1 MKFRILFLLMLFGL
15 TEHSNSFAQCSVSTT
30 PTNYCGSGDAIDAF
44 TLNSIAS
51 TGNSGCASSGY
62 AFYST
67 PVRSLTIGQTYSFS
81 ASMASFWN
89 NGFAI
94 WIDLNGNGFYES
106 SEQLYQSSSPSTSH
120 SGNITIP
127 STATAGTN
135 VRMRTMCAYNTTILA
150 SEACSS
156 NLGSGYG
163 ETEDYYVNL
172 VSSCPVTI
180 TTQPVDSTICSGN
193 NATFNIVA
201 TNTNTYQ
208 WQVSTNGGSSWSNV
222 SNGGVYGGATTNTLS
237 ITAAPFSMNNYQYRC
252 VCTNTS
258 SSCSVN
264 SNAGKLIMNETP
276 AILST
281 TPGFACAGGA
291 GSVSATGPVG
301 ATIQWYNQS
310 SGGSLLGTGNTLNI
324 PVAPVSTT
332 NYYAFP
338 HVTSTIVNDS
348 LSAILSA
355 TNSQRGCYMDI
366 KPLTNITMTDVSWV
380 PASSLTYDVSVYFKT
395 GTSVGFETNSA
406 AWTLIGSATG
416 VSVTAGVPHKIT
428 LSSSQALTANTTYS
442 ILVIRTGSSG
452 SIRYHTATSP
462 GLGNV
467 WSQNSD
473 LQLIVA
479 KGISGL
485 FTGTLFSPRQ
495 LACIIWYSKGGAA
508 PCTATTRT
516 AVPLNINT
524 APVISVHPTNK
535 TICNLT
541 NTSFS
546 VTATN
551 VASYQWQVSTNGGST
566 WSNVTNGGV
575 YSNATTATLNI
586 TGATTAMAGYVYR
599 CQLTTSCSV
608 VANTNNATLSVNPS
622 PGVTAQPT
630 NKIICNN
637 GGTTF
642 STNGS
647 GFGTITYQWQV
658 STNSGS
664 TWSNITNGG
673 VYSGAT
679 SATLTLTG
687 ATVSMNGYMYRSVIS
702 GGCSPAA
709 TTNAATLTVNS
720 APAVTSNPTN
730 STICPNGNTSFTCS
744 GTGSGITY
752 QWQVSTNGGVSYS
765 NITNGGVYS
774 NATTAT
780 LNITNAPGTMN
791 GYRYRCII
799 SGSCSPFATT
809 TEARLI
815 MGAAPVVTVQP
826 PSKVVCTGTTGST
839 SLTATGYINTYQ
851 WEVSTNSG
859 GSWAPIA
866 NGGFYAGVTT
876 NTLQFNSPI
885 LSMSGYM
892 YRCVVTNA
900 CAVATT
906 SNAMTLTV
914 ANSPVTTLQPTN
926 KIVCSGDNTT
936 YTVAATSSAPIS
948 YQWQGSVDGITW
960 TNIANGGIFSG
971 ATTTT
976 LTLTGV
982 YQGTFNR
989 YRCELNTGCIPAATS
1004 NVATLTVETAPL
1016 ISINPSNQV
1025 KCVGQNASFAISA
1038 TGSNLTYQ
1046 WQLSTNGGASWA
1058 NVANG
1063 GVYAGATTNN
1073 LLLTAVPASMN
1084 AYRYRCVVTG
1094 SCPTVKTS
1102 TSATLTVNTPVAINT
1117 NTPTALTFCS
1127 GSNTSLSVGAT
1138 GTGISYRWYLNVNG
1152 VWTALNN
1159 SSTYSGV
1166 TTATLNISNMA
1177 APVNTIVYQYRCV
1190 VTGICNTMSSNTTTI
1205 TVHARPNI
1213 TSNPS
1218 SVTRCDSTGPLSFKI
1233 TATGSQLVYQ
1243 WQLNTGSGW
1252 NNLVNNSTYSGVTT
1266 PNLGLS
1272 NVFYSMNGY
1281 QYRCVVTGVCTPT
1294 VTSSVA
1300 TLTVNPLLLP
1310 SVVVNVTNDDI
1321 CTGTS
1326 VTFTPSPTNGGT
1338 SPGYVWKRNG
1348 ATVGTGSSY
1357 TTTTLANGDEVW
1369 CDMTSNAVCPLPK
1382 TVRSDN
1388 TITMKVTPYSTPTIV
1403 VTSDVGTTWCSGKP
1417 AVFRANITNGGMTPM
1432 YEWQVNGQIVGSSVD
1447 TYLTAQLLNGDQ
1459 VRCRLTSSLKCPSPT
1474 VVTSNTLTMTINPT
1488 TRSSIVIAPNPDSV
1502 VCAKAEVTMYSFFT
1516 NGGATPS
1523 FQWML
1528 NGQDIPGETG
1538 GTLKTTSLN
1547 NGDMIQCR
1555 FISSAT
1561 CVFPEVSLPVT
1572 FGVNPLLDPS
1582 VSVIVY
1588 YIGNET
1594 FRFTAIPVNG
1604 GPNPSYQWYKNTV
1617 PISGAT
1623 SETYD
1628 AVGISKTDKIHV
1640 LMASSEDCVNPELLQ
1655 VSSRSLTTGVGELSN
1670 SFADLGLYPNP
1681 NKGQFNI
1688 KGTLSKPVADK
1699 EVMVKITN
1707 SVGQAVYTQ
1716 VYNAGGVNIDLP
1728 VQLQHDLPN
1737 GMYQVNVAIDGN
1749 VTNLRFVLNR

>member
-1 MKFRILFLLMLFGL
+1 MKKIVLFSVVFLLANIINHGKL
-15 TEHSNSFAQCSVSTT
+15 SAQCLTSST
-30 PTNYCGSGDAIDAF
+30 PGSNCSYGDAIDAF
-44 TLNSIAS
+44 TLNSIS
-51 TGNSGCASSGY
+51 TTGNAFCTSGGY
-62 AFYST
+62 NFYTT
-67 PVRSLTIGQTYSFS
+67 PVRTLTIGNSYSYSATTGTLGPYTTYDQ
-81 ASMASFWN
+81 
-89 NGFAI
+89 GFAI
-94 WIDLNGNGFYES
+94 WIDLNNNGQYES
-106 SEQLYQSSSPSTSH
+106 SELLATSGSVSLSH
-120 SGNITIP
+120 SGTITIP
-127 STATAGTN
+127 NTATAGTN
-135 VRMRTMCAYNTTILA
+135 IKMRTRCRYNQTLGA
-150 SEACSS
+150 GDACTSYT
-156 NLGSGYG
+156 YG

-172 VSSCPVTI
+172 VGGCPVNISAQPADAALCAGSNTSFSI
-180 TTQPVDSTICSGN
+180 TASG
-193 NATFNIVA
+193 TTSV
-201 TNTNTYQ
+201 Q
-208 WQVSTNGGSSWSNV
+208 WQVSTNSGSTWSNI
-222 SNGGVYGGATTNTLS
+222 SNGGVYSGATTTTLS
-237 ITAAPFSMNNYQYRC
+237 ITGATVSLDNNLYRC
-252 VCTNTS
+252 MGNNST
-258 SSCSVN
+258 SSCSTASN
-264 SNAGKLIMNETP
+264 SAKLTVYGIT
-276 AILST
+276 ST
-281 TPGFACAGGA
+281 TPGFGCTGGA
-291 GSVSATGPVG
+291 GSVSAIANTGLVK
-301 ATIQWYNQS
+301 WYDQS
-310 SGGSLLGTGNTLNI
+310 SGGTLLGSGNTLNI
-324 PVAPVSTT
+324 GSSPASNTT
-332 NYYAFP
+332 YYAQPGYYTYANPDTLNTLAANNGQASAMLDVKPTNTIRITGFNFTP
-338 HVTSTIVNDS
+338 RTANSTY
-348 LSAILSA
+348 
-355 TNSQRGCYMDI
+355 T
-366 KPLTNITMTDVSWV
+366 
-380 PASSLTYDVSVYFKT
+380 VSVYYKV
-395 GTSVGFETNSA
+395 GTMVGSELNSS
-406 AWTLIGSATG
+406 AWTLLGTASGIAVTTASILYN
-416 VSVTAGVPHKIT
+416 VPINPNLVLTAGQTYGFYFHVSAGGT
-428 LSSSQALTANTTYS
+428 LGYTNGTT
-442 ILVIRTGSSG
+442 LGAT
-452 SIRYHTATSP
+452 HTS
-462 GLGNV
+462 
-467 WSQNSD
+467 NSD
-473 LQLIVA
+473 LTTYQ
-479 KGISGL
+479 GRGGTGL
-485 FTGTLFSPRQ
+485 FTGSLFTVRTFAGTFKYDKPTEA
-495 LACIIWYSKGGAA
+495 ACANRTGVLLTVNA
-508 PCTATTRT
+508 PP
-516 AVPLNINT
+516 VVNT
-524 APVISVHPTNK
+524 HPANSTV
-535 TICNLT
+535 CNLT
-541 NTSFS
+541 NASFTVS
-546 VTATN
+546 ATN
-551 VASYQWQVSTNGGST
+551 VASYQWQVSTNGGTT

-622 PGVTAQPT
+622 PGVTAQPA

-664 TWSNITNGG
+664 TWSNISNGG
-673 VYSGAT
+673 IYSGAT
-679 SATLTLTG
+679 SSTLTLTG
-687 ATVSMNGYMYRSVIS
+687 ATTTVNGNWYRAVIS
-702 GGCSPAA
+702 GSCAPPAN
-709 TTNAATLTVNS
+709 TNAATLTVNVP
-720 APAVTSNPTN
+720 PAVTSNPGDV
-730 STICPNGNTSFTCS
+730 TICPNGNTSFTCS

-752 QWQVSTNGGVSYS
+752 QWQVSINGGVSYS

-791 GYRYRCII
+791 GYRYRCVI

-815 MGAAPVVTVQP
+815 MGAEPVVTVQP

-876 NTLQFNSPI
+876 NTLQFNNPI

-900 CAVATT
+900 CLVATI

-936 YTVAATSSAPIS
+936 YTVTATSSAPIS

-982 YQGTFNR
+982 YIGTFNR
-989 YRCELNTGCIPAATS
+989 YRCELNTGCIPAATT

-1038 TGSNLTYQ
+1038 TGSNITYQ
-1046 WQLSTNGGASWA
+1046 WQESTNGGASWA

-1073 LLLTAVPASMN
+1073 LKLTAVPATMN

-1102 TSATLTVNTPVAINT
+1102 TSATLTVNTPVAINS
-1117 NTPTALTFCS
+1117 NTPTSLTFCS
-1127 GSNTSLSVGAT
+1127 GSNTSLAVGAT

-1152 VWTALNN
+1152 IWTALNN

-1190 VTGICNTMSSNTTTI
+1190 ITGICNTVSSNTTTI
-1205 TVHARPNI
+1205 TVHARPTI

-1218 SVTRCDSTGPLSFKI
+1218 SVTRCDSTGPLSFKV

-1252 NNLVNNSTYSGVTT
+1252 NNLANNSTYSGVTT
-1266 PNLGLS
+1266 PSLGLS

-1294 VTSSVA
+1294 ATSSVA

-1403 VTSDVGTTWCSGKP
+1403 VTSDVGTTWCTGKP
-1417 AVFRANITNGGMTPM
+1417 AVFRANITNGGMTPI
-1432 YEWQVNGQIVGSSVD
+1432 YEWQVNGQVVGASVD

-1474 VVTSNTLTMTINPT
+1474 VVTSNTLTMTINQT

-1502 VCAKAEVTMYSFFT
+1502 VCDKTEVTMYSFFT
-1516 NGGATPS
+1516 NGGATPA

-1538 GTLKTTSLN
+1538 GTLKTTALS

-1604 GPNPSYQWYKNTV
+1604 GSNPSYQWYKNTV

-1628 AVGISKTDKIHV
+1628 AVGINKTDKIHV
-1640 LMASSEDCVNPELLQ
+1640 LMASSEECVNPELLQ

-1670 SFADLGLYPNP
+1670 SFADLGLFPNP

-1716 VYNAGGVNIDLP
+1716 VYHAGGVNIDLP

-1737 GMYQVNVAIDGN
+1737 GMYQVNVSIDGN